1 MDYSEETNTTLIEM
15 LAVVVVILVLA
26 SMLMPALLQSRTLAL
41 QAVCFSNLKQISTLE
56 MLYAGNNRNWV
67 TPTTPTG
74 SGSPDETPTWMQWL
88 SWDDYLGIGYDGRNL
103 VVSEVNDQ
111 RITTT
116 RLVVSYPT
124 PTATSWIYNCPLDK
138 RSTKKLVARSYAIN
152 VEIAKTIYGGDYQG
166 RNLNKISNPGEAIL
180 FAERIAEANK
190 VTDNDTYGSVIG
202 NDEYA
207 GFSNANSTGTTQVTK
222 CSKNASEW
230 ISNHPR
236 KDYLPWLFVDGHLEL
251 QDKRYFPSFTVQ

>member
-1 MDYSEETNTTLIEM
+1 MKRFTLIEM

-26 SMLMPALLQSRTLAL
+26 SMLMPALLQSRKLAL

-56 MLYAGNNRNWV
+56 MLYAGNNRNRV

-74 SGSPDETPTWMQWL
+74 SGSPDETPTWTQWL

-103 VVSEVNDQ
+103 VVSDVNWQ
-111 RITTT
+111 KPA
-116 RLVVSYPT
+116 YPT
-124 PTATSWIYNCPLDK
+124 PTTTSWIYNCPLDK
-138 RSTKKLVARSYAIN
+138 RSTKTLVARSYAIH
-152 VEIAKTIYGGDYQG
+152 VKIAHCDIGYGGDNTG
-166 RNLNKISNPGEAIL
+166 KNLTQILNPGQAIL
-180 FAERIAEANK
+180 FAERIADANQ
-190 VTDNDTYGSVIG
+190 VTNNDLYASVIG

-207 GFSNANSTGTTQVTK
+207 GFSDDNNYYTGSAAVTT
-222 CSKNASEW
+222 CSKNASVW

-251 QDKRYFPSFTVQ
+251 RPSREFPDFQVH